1 MRKLF
6 TACILSFLAFIN
18 SANSQTNISVEGVIH
33 ADTISYGS
41 LLYLDYWI
49 VNKDTVPFSSEINVK
64 MGVANVEGPI
74 SITVTLASFNES
86 IAAGD
91 SIPFNSLLSVT
102 PQLFQQSGDK
112 LVVIWPSS
120 PAPIIADTSITP
132 IHIKEGTAG
141 NISSFQMGTVELNT
155 ITDLLGRK
163 YRSVHSIPNG
173 TIYIRDGKKFI
184 KPLK

>member
-1 MRKLF
+1 MKKLLVVY
-6 TACILSFLAFIN
+6 ILCFLAFIN
-18 SANSQTNISVEGVIH
+18 NANSQTNISVEGVIH
-33 ADTISYGS
+33 ADTVSYGS

-49 VNKDTVPFSSEINVK
+49 VNKDTVPFSSELDIR
-64 MGVANVEGPI
+64 MGVSNVGEPI
-74 SITVTLASFNES
+74 QITVTLASFSES

-120 PAPIIADTSITP
+120 PAPIIPDTSITP
-132 IHIKEGTAG
+132 IFIKE
-141 NISSFQMGTVELNT
+141 NIASINYYSQNNQPQI
-155 ITDLLGRK
+155 ITDLLGRE
-163 YRSVHSIPNG
+163 YQSLQSIPKG
-173 TIYIRDGKKFI
+173 TIYIRNGKKFI